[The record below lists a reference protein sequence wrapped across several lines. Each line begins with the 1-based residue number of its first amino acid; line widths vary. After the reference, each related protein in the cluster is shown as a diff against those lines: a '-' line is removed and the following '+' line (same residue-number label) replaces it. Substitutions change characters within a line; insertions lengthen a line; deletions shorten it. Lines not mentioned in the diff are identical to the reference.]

1 MNSVRRLL
9 AIFALMALVSLT
21 FASSALAFDGR
32 GGDKV
37 IIAADEEINDDLYV
51 TATEFTLDG
60 TVNGDVIAFGQIS
73 TINGTIEGDLISA
86 GQTVIVNGTVTGA
99 IRIAGSVLLVGENAS
114 IGGDIIGAGYSLEV
128 KEGSVIGQDIV
139 FAGGQLLLAGDVARN
154 VKVGTNAFELR
165 GTVGG
170 NVETEVGES
179 SQAGPPP
186 NMFMPPSPVSAP
198 AVKPGLTFGS
208 SAKIEGDLD
217 YTQARDITVPSG
229 VVAGEITRNEP
240 ATDQAAAPRQETTS
254 EKVAKWGINLLR
266 SAITL
271 ILIGLFLLWL
281 FPFFMQGW
289 SGKLQSVPWPSLGW
303 GVVAYVVFFF
313 LVLVMIAGTI
323 AGGLL
328 FGVLTLGG
336 LSGTVVGLGILSL
349 FALVVGFVLVTSF
362 VAKIVFGQALG
373 RWILARTNPSLAEH
387 RFWPMVIGVVI
398 TVAII
403 ALLSFPLIPTFLGW
417 LLNFAVILFGLG
429 ALWLWG
435 RERMAVRPAG

>member
-1 MNSVRRLL
+1 MNNVRRLL
-9 AIFALMALVSLT
+9 ATFALVALISLT

-37 IIAADEEINDDLYV
+37 VIAADEEINDDLYV

-60 TVNGDVIAFGQIS
+60 TVNGDVIVFGQVS
-73 TINGTIEGDLISA
+73 TINGTIDGDLISA
-86 GQTVIVNGTVTGA
+86 AQTVVVNGTVTGA

-128 KEGSVIGQDIV
+128 KEGSEVGQDLV
-139 FAGGQLLLAGDVARN
+139 FAGGQLLLAGNVDRN

-170 NVETEVGES
+170 NVEAEVGES
-179 SQAGPPP
+179 GQAGPPP
-186 NMFMPPSPVSAP
+186 SMFMPPSPVSAP

-208 SAKIEGDLD
+208 SAKVEGNLE

-240 ATDQAAAPRQETTS
+240 ATNQTAAPRQQTTG
-254 EKVAKWGINLLR
+254 EKVTIWGINLLR

-281 FPFFMQGW
+281 FPFFMQGL
-289 SGKLQSVPWPSLGW
+289 SGKLQTALWPSLGW

-336 LSGTVVGLGILSL
+336 LAGTVVWLGVLSL
-349 FALVVGFVLVTSF
+349 FALIVGFVLVTSF

-417 LLNFAVILFGLG
+417 LLNFAIILFGLG

-435 RERMAVRPAG
+435 REHRAVRPVG